1 MLVLLLSIKSDQ
13 NIVVQIFGPVQQIF
27 RFKDVNEVLKRA
39 NATKYGLAASVFT
52 RDLDKANM
60 FAQGLRAGTVW
71 WVQPD
76 CLELQY
82 TVPVHYFATVNKG
95 G

>member
-1 MLVLLLSIKSDQ
+1 MLHIDFVL
-13 NIVVQIFGPVQQIF
+13 QIFGPVQQIF
-27 RFKDVNEVLKRA
+27 RFKDVNEVIQRA

-71 WVQPD
+71 
-76 CLELQY
+76 
-82 TVPVHYFATVNKG
+82 
-95 G
+95 